1 MKSLYLFIL
10 VPFVFIS
17 CKEVEDPPPFVNLI
31 EFKIST
37 DVPIENLTMIEKL
50 SSDKII
56 FPKKAIELKR
66 SYTGD
71 NGNNIYEYSETI
83 NISEN
88 ATVELIIPKNSK
100 RKLFT
105 VRLYDKVNIDYF
117 FDEDGLT
124 KKRFSVPEKN
134 KTP

>member
-10 VPFVFIS
+10 LPFVFIS
-17 CKEVEDPPPFVNLI
+17 CKEVEDPAPFVNLI

-88 ATVELIIPKNSK
+88 ATVELIIPKNIK

>member
-1 MKSLYLFIL
+1 MKVSALIVLIIILFS
-10 VPFVFIS
+10 S
-17 CKEVEDPPPFVNLI
+17 CKEVEDPPPFVNLV

-37 DVPIENLTMIEKL
+37 DVPIENLTMKNL
-50 SSDKII
+50 NDVV
-56 FPKKAIELKR
+56 FPTKAIDLKR
-66 SYTGD
+66 SFSD
-71 NGNNIYEYSETI
+71 SNGLKIYEYSETI

-117 FDEDGLT
+117 FDEDGMT